1 MFSNDVTA
9 AMLEELNKETTG
21 VMMEESNILLGL
33 GHFRVA
39 VFLGFEGSLGAQ
51 LLKGK

>member
-1 MFSNDVTA
+1 MWWVNVATLHREGGAVSA
-9 AMLEELNKETTG
+9 REGWEKE
-21 VMMEESNILLGL
+21 M

-39 VFLGFEGSLGAQ
+39 VCLGFKASLGAQ